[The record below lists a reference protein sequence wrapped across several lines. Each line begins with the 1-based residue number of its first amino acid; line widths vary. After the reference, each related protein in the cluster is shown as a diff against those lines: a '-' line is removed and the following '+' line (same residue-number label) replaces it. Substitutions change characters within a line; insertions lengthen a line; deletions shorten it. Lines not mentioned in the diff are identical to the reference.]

1 MYNHGRNI
9 WRFTYLFQHNEFH
22 AWSAANHAKVITGTQ
37 ITAASRVKMNVS
49 ADLPRRLPPESM
61 AQLCHVVA
69 DVKLKKQK
77 KKREKRK
84 KKEKRAK
91 KEWKTIQIYI
101 YVRPR
106 IHSKFRFFPILEIYL
121 YFALENW
128 FSSKKKNPC
137 NSNVNFNQS
146 LRIKLIG
153 ITIFNRYREL
163 FILRSSNSNDR
174 LYLIFLGL
182 ELESFVA
189 PKTENDRNWKELI
202 RIGCHDFQ
210 RTMIRVQNNLI
221 RFSIGALRR
230 APLDSCNL
238 LRAAVTVV
246 QAFLPSSAPSD
257 NLNLFQFHV
266 SVDSSLFSSNK
277 DAGTLFLR
285 DAAHRE
291 TVVEE
296 NCELSLRPAEVETF
310 MELAT
315 LVPSPA
321 R

>member
-77 KKREKRK
+77 KKEREKRK

-91 KEWKTIQIYI
+91 KEWKAIQIYI

-189 PKTENDRNWKELI
+189 PKTENDRNWKAKGINTHRLPRLSEDNDTRAEQFNTILH
-202 RIGCHDFQ
+202 RCTTSCSTRF
-210 RTMIRVQNNLI
+210 VQ
-221 RFSIGALRR
+221 
-230 APLDSCNL
+230 
-238 LRAAVTVV
+238 
-246 QAFLPSSAPSD
+246 SAPRSC
-257 NLNLFQFHV
+257 H
-266 SVDSSLFSSNK
+266 S
-277 DAGTLFLR
+277 G
-285 DAAHRE
+285 
-291 TVVEE
+291 
-296 NCELSLRPAEVETF
+296 
-310 MELAT
+310 
-315 LVPSPA
+315 PSIPP
-321 R
+321 